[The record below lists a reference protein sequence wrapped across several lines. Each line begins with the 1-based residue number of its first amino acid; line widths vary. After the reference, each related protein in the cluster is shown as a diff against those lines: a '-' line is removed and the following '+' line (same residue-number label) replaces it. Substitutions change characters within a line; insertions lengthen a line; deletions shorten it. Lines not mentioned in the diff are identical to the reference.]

1 MKKYEPIAY
10 ILMGVVFALVMTL
23 VFIKG
28 DRYKSHKEIT
38 DPKKLEQMK
47 KNDAETAASND
58 SILESF
64 HKEIKKNLKDP
75 LSVVLI
81 QVVVVLLF
89 ARFFSMIFKK
99 LGQPSVIGEIF
110 AGIALGPS
118 FIGFLFPEF
127 SQILF
132 PKESFGYL
140 KILSQIGLLIFMF
153 IIGMELDVSVLKK
166 KASSAIFISHTSI
179 IFPYTLGVLLS
190 LYLFDEFAPQGV
202 SFLSF
207 GLFMGIAMSITAFP
221 VLARIIQER
230 GLTKSPLGIMAITC
244 AAVDDISAWCILAI
258 IIAIVNAG
266 TLYTAIITLVISF
279 FFIAVMIF
287 LIQPLLNRMSKV
299 YITKEIIGKGVLT
312 ALLLIVIASAIFAEG
327 IGIHALFGAF
337 LAGVVMPANTKL
349 RNVLTEKFEDFSTI
363 FLLPLFFAFTGI
375 RTKIGLLNDLHL
387 WAVCLL
393 IIIVAIIGKLV
404 GSMFA
409 SRFTGMSWRDSFAIG
424 VLMNTRGL
432 MELIVLNIG
441 YDLGIISPTIFVMMV
456 LMALVTT
463 FITGPLLKLSVK
475 TEESEKKEVI
485 PTGSSSPI
493 LITFGPTSA
502 GISLLKLASGIS
514 GKNGTVAALHLSPVP
529 ENISITSE
537 TSIDAN
543 FFAPLESIAK
553 EKKLKLKP
561 IFKVS
566 DEIPKEISATVRKEQ
581 STLVLMGAAKRVFGD
596 NVLGGKVESVL
607 SELDCT
613 VGVFLD
619 RNINDIKSVAVF
631 YSDPIEVNSLLH
643 VASQIYE
650 HTTEKVYLINDTDS
664 EPDRRL
670 IKEHFGKIIPII
682 PSWELNIKK
691 MASYSLVIVGY
702 KHWNDIQKNP
712 EKKLLFAGERQDF
725 LPDIN
730 VPILILRG

>member
-1 MKKYEPIAY
+1 MKKYEPLTY
-10 ILMGVVFALVMTL
+10 ILMGVAFALIMSF
-23 VFIKG
+23 VFLKG
-28 DRYKSHKEIT
+28 DRYKFQKEVT
-38 DPKKLEQMK
+38 DPKKIEQLKKLEK
-47 KNDAETAASND
+47 LDTTTEESIAEAF
-58 SILESF
+58 L
-64 HKEIKKNLKDP
+64 KEVKRNLKDP

-118 FIGFLFPEF
+118 LIGFLFPEF

-132 PKESFGYL
+132 PKESMGYL
-140 KILSQIGLLIFMF
+140 KILSQIGLVIFMF
-153 IIGMELDVSVLKK
+153 IIGMELDVAVLKK

-179 IFPYTLGVLLS
+179 IFPYILGVLLS
-190 LYLFDEFAPQGV
+190 LYLFDEFAPEGI

-230 GLTKSPLGIMAITC
+230 GITKSPLGVMAITC

-266 TLYTAIITLVISF
+266 TVYIAVVTLIISLI
-279 FFIAVMIF
+279 FIAIMIL
-287 LIQPLLNRMSKV
+287 LIQPLLNRMSKI

-337 LAGVVMPANTKL
+337 LAGVVMPTNTKL
-349 RNVLTEKFEDFSTI
+349 RKVLTEKFEDFSTI
-363 FLLPLFFAFTGI
+363 FLLPLFFAFTGL

-387 WAVCLL
+387 WTVCFL
-393 IIIVAIIGKLV
+393 IIAVATIGKLV
-404 GSMFA
+404 GSMLA
-409 SRFTGMSWRDSFAIG
+409 SRFTGMSWRDSFSIG

-456 LMALVTT
+456 LMALITT
-463 FITGPLLKLSVK
+463 FITGPLLKLSIK
-475 TEESEKKEVI
+475 PEEEGKMELGV
-485 PTGSSSPI
+485 SSTSPI
-493 LITFGPTSA
+493 LITFGPTAA
-502 GISLLKLASGIS
+502 GVSLLKLASGIS
-514 GKNGTVAALHLSPVP
+514 GKNGSIAALHLSPVP
-529 ENISITSE
+529 ENISITE
-537 TSIDAN
+537 TNHSVSI
-543 FFAPLESIAK
+543 FEPLETLAK
-553 EKKLKLKP
+553 ERKIKLNT

-566 DEIPKEISATVRKEQ
+566 DDVTKEISSTVRKEQ
-581 STLVLMGAAKRVFGD
+581 SSLVLMGAAKRIFGD

-607 SELDCT
+607 SELECT

-619 RNINDIKSVAVF
+619 KHLHDIKSVAVF
-631 YSDPIEVNSLLH
+631 YEDPIEANSLLH
-643 VASQIYE
+643 IASNIYKAS
-650 HTTEKVYLINDTDS
+650 TERIHLINDTDQ

-670 IKEHFGKIIPII
+670 IKEHFGKVIPII
-682 PSWELNIKK
+682 PSWEMNRKK
-691 MASYSLVIVGY
+691 LGTYSLAIIGY

-730 VPILILRG
+730 LPILILRG

>member
-1 MKKYEPIAY
+1 MKKFEPLAY
-10 ILMGVVFALVMTL
+10 IIMGAVFALIMSF
-23 VFIKG
+23 VFLKG
-28 DRYKSHKEIT
+28 DKYKFQKEIT
-38 DPKKLEQMK
+38 DPKKLEQLK
-47 KNDAETAASND
+47 KSERIIEHPITESISDA
-58 SILESF
+58 F
-64 HKEIKKNLKDP
+64 FKEVKRNLKDP

-81 QVVVVLLF
+81 QVIVVLLF

-132 PKESFGYL
+132 PKESLGYL
-140 KILSQIGLLIFMF
+140 KILSQIGLVIFMF
-153 IIGMELDVSVLKK
+153 IIGMELDVTVLKK

-179 IFPYTLGVLLS
+179 IFPYLLGVLLS
-190 LYLFDEFAPQGV
+190 LYLFDEFAPEGV

-230 GLTKSPLGIMAITC
+230 GITKSPLGVMAITC

-266 TLYTAIITLVISF
+266 TVYIAIVTLIISI
-279 FFIAVMIF
+279 FFIAVMIL
-287 LIQPLLNRMSKV
+287 LIQPLLNRMSQV

-312 ALLLIVIASAIFAEG
+312 ALLLIVISSSIFAEG

-337 LAGVVMPANTKL
+337 LAGVVMPTNTKL
-349 RNVLTEKFEDFSTI
+349 RKVLTEKFEDFSTI

-375 RTKIGLLNDLHL
+375 RTKIGLLNDFHL
-387 WAVCLL
+387 WGVCFL
-393 IIIVAIIGKLV
+393 IIIVAIVGKLV
-404 GSMFA
+404 GSMLA
-409 SRFTGMSWRDSFAIG
+409 SRFTGMSWRDSFSIG
-424 VLMNTRGL
+424 ILMNTRGL

-456 LMALVTT
+456 LMALITT
-463 FITGPLLKLSVK
+463 FITGPLLKLSIP
-475 TEESEKKEVI
+475 TEEILPIEIQS
-485 PTGSSSPI
+485 TSTTSPI

-502 GISLLKLASGIS
+502 GVSLLKLAIGI
-514 GKNGTVAALHLSPVP
+514 GGRKEAIAALHLAPVP
-529 ENISITSE
+529 ENMSISDTSH
-537 TSIDAN
+537 TQNLFD
-543 FFAPLESIAK
+543 PLKSIAK
-553 EKKLKLKP
+553 ERKVILNP
-561 IFKVS
+561 IYKIS
-566 DEIPKEISATVRKEQ
+566 DQVTKEISATVKKEQ
-581 STLVLMGAAKRVFGD
+581 SSLVLMGAAKRIFGD
-596 NVLGGKVESVL
+596 NVLGGKVEAVL

-619 RNINDIKSVAVF
+619 KHLEEIKSVAVF
-631 YSDPIEVNSLLH
+631 YEDPIEANSLFSI
-643 VASQIYE
+643 ASKIYD
-650 HTTEKVYLINDTDS
+650 TSTERIHLINDTDN

-670 IKEHFGKIIPII
+670 MKEHFGKVIPII
-682 PSWELNIKK
+682 PSWQIDRKK
-691 MASYSLVIVGY
+691 ISTYSIVLIGY
-702 KHWNDIQKNP
+702 KHWNDIQKNQ
-712 EKKLLFAGERQDF
+712 EKKLLFAGERQDY

-730 VPILILRG
+730 VPILIIRG